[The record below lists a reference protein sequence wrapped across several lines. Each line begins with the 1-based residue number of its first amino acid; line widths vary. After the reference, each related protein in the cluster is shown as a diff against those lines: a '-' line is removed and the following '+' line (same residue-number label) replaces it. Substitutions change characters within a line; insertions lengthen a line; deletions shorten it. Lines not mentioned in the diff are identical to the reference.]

1 MDIIWTVVSFLLTL
15 LILSFIFGDNP
26 LFRFAAYLFVGVSAG
41 YAAVLL
47 IYQVLW
53 PQLVVPIVAGNWIT
67 AVPLALGLLL
77 TFRLVPSLSRV
88 GNISM
93 AYLVGA
99 AAAVAIGGAVLG
111 TLLGQTRGAI
121 NAFDLNAPANGAN
134 QAARLGDAI
143 VMLVG
148 TVATLAYF
156 QFTARTRPN
165 QPTVRPA
172 VVEGL
177 ARIGQLFIAVTL
189 GALFAGVTAAALTAL
204 IERLG
209 FIQTTLTTTLFK

>member
-1 MDIIWTVVSFLLTL
+1 MDILWTVVSFLLTL

-26 LFRFAAYLFVGVSAG
+26 LFRLAAYLFVGVSAG

-53 PQLVVPIVAGNWIT
+53 PQLVIPIVSGNWLS

-77 TFRLVPSLSRV
+77 IFRLVPSLSQV
-88 GNISM
+88 STISM

-121 NAFDLNAPANGAN
+121 NAFDLNVSTQGAMPVG
-134 QAARLGDAI
+134 RLGDAI
-143 VMLVG
+143 VMLIG

-156 QFTARTRPN
+156 HFTARTRPN
-165 QPTVRPA
+165 QPTKRLG
-172 VVEGL
+172 VVENL
-177 ARIGQLFIAVTL
+177 ARVGQIFIAVTL
-189 GALFAGVTAAALTAL
+189 GALFAGVMAAALTAL
-204 IERLG
+204 IERLT
-209 FIQTTLTTTLFK
+209 FIQTTLTTYLFK